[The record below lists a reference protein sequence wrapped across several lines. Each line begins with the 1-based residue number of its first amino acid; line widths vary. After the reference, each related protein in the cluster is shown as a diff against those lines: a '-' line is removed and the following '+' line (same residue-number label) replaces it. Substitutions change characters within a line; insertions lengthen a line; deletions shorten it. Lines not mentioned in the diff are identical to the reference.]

1 MKNWKGDL
9 FFPILFSSQKN
20 RFVPLF
26 AQYDNFRP
34 LLIFST
40 PLPHFSIICNPLRPF
55 QKNYT
60 FLHHVFYP
68 FWSILTP
75 FWSVL
80 THFSLSWACFTYFCL
95 IWTFSAFFRDF
106 YIIFNPCFGSKIAFF
121 SIFYFFRLRN
131 EKSGENSTCAKFS
144 GENLVF
150 YNRVSKTYNFGDTG
164 KF

>member
-9 FFPILFSSQKN
+9 FFPILFSSQEN
-20 RFVPLF
+20 RFVPLSLNMTIF
-26 AQYDNFRP
+26 DHFWSFQPLFHTFPLFVTLYD
-34 LLIFST
+34 LL
-40 PLPHFSIICNPLRPF
+40 
-55 QKNYT
+55 KNYT

-68 FWSILTP
+68 FWSILTH

-106 YIIFNPCFGSKIAFF
+106 YIILIHFLGQKLHFFG
-121 SIFYFFRLRN
+121 IFYFFRLGN
-131 EKSGENSTCAKFS
+131 EKNGENSTCATFS
-144 GENLVF
+144 CENFVF
-150 YNRVSKTYNFGDTG
+150 CNMASKTYSFGDMG